1 MHTGPVNIYISIGG
15 QIGYSPYAKSVFDK
29 KGSDL
34 ILFPQ
39 KGDRKMAFFLTV
51 AAASAFGFLFLK
63 KKVPG
68 GVMVGALMGTV
79 LLNISTGQACM
90 PAAARTIAQIT
101 AGAFIGASIRR
112 SDVQR
117 MPKLA
122 KPAVILLSSMLVLNL
137 ILGVVI
143 HAISGLD
150 WMTSFFC
157 AVPGGMSDTPIIA
170 AEMGADGGAV
180 AFMQFFRLLGGVGV
194 FPTVIMM
201 TTRHEEPAPSSVPQK
216 VTAPDAAEPSV
227 PAAVITAAVCG
238 IIGKLSGIPVG
249 TLIFSMCG
257 TAALGLMTGRAAIPM
272 YLKRIAQ
279 VLSGAYIG
287 SSIGLQGLLDLRH
300 LVLSACLLVAAYL
313 LNCFFVSG
321 MLHRFCGMTR
331 REALLVSTPAGATD
345 MALISGDMGISSL
358 DLNVLQ
364 IIRMITVVT
373 IFPQIIR
380 LAVLLLGLA

>member
-1 MHTGPVNIYISIGG
+1 
-15 QIGYSPYAKSVFDK
+15 
-29 KGSDL
+29 
-34 ILFPQ
+34 
-39 KGDRKMAFFLTV
+39 MAFFLTV
-51 AAASAFGFLFLK
+51 AAASAAGFLFLK

-68 GVMVGALMGTV
+68 GVMVGALVGTV
-79 LLNISTGQACM
+79 VLNIGTGLAYM

-112 SDVQR
+112 SDIRR

-137 ILGVVI
+137 ILGVII
-143 HAISGLD
+143 HAMSGLD

-170 AEMGADGGAV
+170 AEMGADGAAV
-180 AFMQFFRLLGGVGV
+180 AFMQFFRLLGGVGI
-194 FPTVIMM
+194 FPTVIMI
-201 TTRHEEPAPSSVPQK
+201 TTCREEAAAPSTLREE
-216 VTAPDAAEPSV
+216 TARDAVEPSV
-227 PAAVITAAVCG
+227 PATVIAAAVCG
-238 IIGKLSGIPVG
+238 IAGKLSGIPVG
-249 TLIFSMCG
+249 TLIFSMAG
-257 TAALGLMTGRAAIPM
+257 TAVLGLTTGRAAIPM
-272 YLKRIAQ
+272 YLKRVAQ

-287 SSIGLQGLLDLRH
+287 SSIGLQELLDLRH

-313 LNCFFVSG
+313 LNCFFVSE

-331 REALLVSTPAGATD
+331 REAMLVSTPAGATD
-345 MALISGDMGISSL
+345 MALISGDLGISSL

-373 IFPQIIR
+373 VFPQIIR
-380 LAVLLLGLA
+380 LAVKWI

>member
-1 MHTGPVNIYISIGG
+1 M
-15 QIGYSPYAKSVFDK
+15 
-29 KGSDL
+29 L
-34 ILFPQ
+34 
-39 KGDRKMAFFLTV
+39 FFLTM
-51 AAASAFGFLFLK
+51 AAASAVGYLFMK

-68 GVMVGALMGTV
+68 GVMVGALVGTV
-79 LLNISTGQACM
+79 VLNIGTGLAYM

-112 SDVQR
+112 SDVRR

-122 KPAVILLSSMLVLNL
+122 KPAAILLCSMLILNL
-137 ILGVVI
+137 VLGVSI
-143 HAISGLD
+143 HATSGLD

-170 AEMGADGGAV
+170 AEMGADGAAV
-180 AFMQFFRLLGGVGV
+180 AFMQFFRLLGGVGA
-194 FPTVIMM
+194 FPAIIMAATRCEETV
-201 TTRHEEPAPSSVPQK
+201 EPSELREKEAAP
-216 VTAPDAAEPSV
+216 AAVRPSV
-227 PAAVITAAVCG
+227 PATVIVASLCG
-238 IIGKLSGIPVG
+238 IAGKVSGIPVG
-249 TLIFSMCG
+249 TLIFSMAG
-257 TAALGLMTGRAAIPM
+257 TAALGLATGRAVIPM

-287 SSIGLQGLLDLRH
+287 SSIGLQELLDLRH
-300 LVLSACLLVAAYL
+300 LVLPVCLLVAAYL
-313 LNCFFVSG
+313 LNCFFVSA

-331 REALLVSTPAGATD
+331 REAMLVSTPAGATD
-345 MALISGDMGISSL
+345 MALISGDLGISSL

-380 LAVLLLGLA
+380 LVVMFI

>member
-1 MHTGPVNIYISIGG
+1 MT
-15 QIGYSPYAKSVFDK
+15 
-29 KGSDL
+29 
-34 ILFPQ
+34 
-39 KGDRKMAFFLTV
+39 FFLTV
-51 AAASAFGFLFLK
+51 AAASAAGFLFLK

-68 GVMVGALMGTV
+68 GVMVGALVGTV
-79 LLNISTGQACM
+79 ALNIGTGLAYM

-112 SDVQR
+112 SDVRR

-137 ILGVVI
+137 ILGVII
-143 HAISGLD
+143 HAMSGLD

-170 AEMGADGGAV
+170 AEMGADGAAV
-180 AFMQFFRLLGGVGV
+180 AFMQFFRLLGGVGI

-201 TTRHEEPAPSSVPQK
+201 TTRREEAAAPSAPREEN
-216 VTAPDAAEPSV
+216 APDAVEPSV
-227 PAAVITAAVCG
+227 PATVIAAAVCG
-238 IIGKLSGIPVG
+238 IAGKLSGIPVG
-249 TLIFSMCG
+249 TLIFSMAG
-257 TAALGLMTGRAAIPM
+257 TAALGLTTGRAVIPM

-287 SSIGLQGLLDLRH
+287 SSIGLRELLDLRH
-300 LVLSACLLVAAYL
+300 LVLSASLLVAAYL

-331 REALLVSTPAGATD
+331 REAMLVSTPAGATD
-345 MALISGDMGISSL
+345 MALISGDLGISSL

-373 IFPQIIR
+373 VFPQIIR
-380 LAVLLLGLA
+380 LAVRWI